1 MSNLAKG
8 IVLIVVILAIG
19 AGLVVWK
26 NKVGGHAAEPM
37 NRITRE
43 EIELLLADAGK
54 VNPMLLKRLA
64 ENPDLKKQQIE
75 NLKQLLALASEAKKE
90 GLTNELYIQQE
101 LKNIR
106 AELIATTYDKEINK
120 DKGPMPP
127 FGFVTEDQV
136 KAYWDGGSQPK
147 NWWASFKD
155 KIGLGSPDPE
165 TDFQNFL
172 DTKIKLLKE
181 GNPQMA
187 NREITEE
194 EKTQAKEFF
203 AKVKIYEKAAADEIA
218 KSHDTQEEK
227 DRWKTFKD
235 KTELQVKLQQAQF
248 LAGLVSKK
256 LTEKMKVT
264 DEDIAKYLSEHP
276 ELDTKEKK
284 AKAEEILARAKNGDD
299 FAKLADEFSE
309 DPGNKDAEGKPQG
322 GIYKDVTK
330 GKMVPAFEQA
340 ALALEPGQ
348 IAPDLVETDYGYHII
363 KLERKGETKDA
374 SGKPTESY
382 DVRHILI
389 STNVQDPEN
398 PRGRPQPVKEM
409 VRAKLEE
416 EREKEVMDEIVKN
429 NNVEV
434 PDDFTIPEVTDEQI
448 QQMMQKQQGGPSIQ
462 MPPGPEAQPPADGKT
477 PKKPAAPPAK
487 KK

>member
-1 MSNLAKG
+1 
-8 IVLIVVILAIG
+8 LIVVILAIG

-26 NKVGGHAAEPM
+26 KKVGGHSAEPM

-64 ENPDLKKQQIE
+64 ENPDLKKKQIE

-90 GLTNELYIQQE
+90 GITNELYIQQE

-106 AELIATTYDKEINK
+106 AELVATTYDKEINK
-120 DKGPMPP
+120 DKGQMPP
-127 FGFVTEDQV
+127 FGFITEDQV
-136 KAYWDGGSQPK
+136 KAYWESGSQPK
-147 NWWASFKD
+147 SWWTSFKD
-155 KIGLGSPDPE
+155 KIGLGTPDPE
-165 TDFQNFL
+165 TDFQQFL

-194 EKTQAKEFF
+194 EKTQAREFF
-203 AKVKIYEKAAADEIA
+203 AKIKIYEKEADDYGA
-218 KSHDTQEEK
+218 KTPEFK
-227 DRWKTFKD
+227 AKTD
-235 KTELQVKLQQAQF
+235 LQVKLQQAQF

-264 DEDIAKYLSEHP
+264 DEDINAYIAAHP

-363 KLERKGETKDA
+363 KLERKGETKDP
-374 SGKPTESY
+374 SGKAVESY

-389 STNVQDPEN
+389 GTNIQDPEN
-398 PRGRPQPVKEM
+398 PGARPMPVKEM
-409 VRAKLEE
+409 VRGKLEE
-416 EREKEVMDEIVKN
+416 GKEKEVMDEIVKN

-448 QQMMQKQQGGPSIQ
+448 QQMMQKQQGGPQLQ
-462 MPPGPEAQPPADGKT
+462 MPPGGPGGPGGPGTPPAPDGKA
-477 PKKPAAPPAK
+477 PKKPAAPPAPPK